1 MSESK
6 EKNNIKEII
15 SFLECIIVKVEENNE
30 ILQTKIIENKELLQ
44 ELKKELNNLKNQS
57 NNCQNTKCVINSIES
72 EGNNDLIPNEKFSND
87 NKNLNKSEKLTKKD
101 SFNDI
106 NNFNFISINQELNKK
121 MKNLLEN
128 NFLKNVVN
136 LNSKGGFDRKEIN
149 EENKQIKIKFT
160 KQLKKISNKEKN
172 YILKKANFF
181 EKIGKIVRFSHEMG
195 IYIFQLLLEIFK
207 KEIGIHSSLEE
218 KVRLYFSTWIKKSL
232 NENIYKKIISIE
244 NIKCQINNLI
254 EIEDENEKNFIYDL
268 FIDLSKLYFHCYLT
282 DIIVQI
288 TYANKDE
295 SFDWDTMEDDLTG
308 NVEDKNVLFT
318 YLPGLCVNEQFF
330 ENSKILVVAYPI
342 ENPKKFDI
350 KQFEFKK
357 IEAKIKIPVN
367 NIINKINNIEV
378 KYKKIIEKLE
388 NNFFFVEFEINL
400 GVKIPKWD
408 SIKYKFILIDC
419 YNFEW
424 EGTEQKFEKE
434 TNYGKCKLQIFINN
448 NFFREKDFRLDLSK
462 KN

>member
-6 EKNNIKEII
+6 EKNNIKEIV

-30 ILQTKIIENKELLQ
+30 ILQTKIIENNELLQ

-57 NNCQNTKCVINSIES
+57 NDCQNTKCVINSTES
-72 EGNNDLIPNEKFSND
+72 EGNNNLISNEKFSND

-106 NNFNFISINQELNKK
+106 NNFNFISINQELNKE

-128 NFLKNVVN
+128 NILKNEVD
-136 LNSKGGFDRKEIN
+136 LNSMGGFDRKAIN
-149 EENKQIKIKFT
+149 DENKQIKNKFN
-160 KQLKKISNKEKN
+160 KQLQKISNKEKK
-172 YILKKANFF
+172 YIIKKANVLK
-181 EKIGKIVRFSHEMG
+181 KIGKIVRFSHEMG

-207 KEIGIHSSLEE
+207 DKIGIHSSLEE

-232 NENIYKKIISIE
+232 NENIYKKIIKIE
-244 NIKCQINNLI
+244 NIKYQINNLI
-254 EIEDENEKNFIYDL
+254 KFENKNEKDFIYDL

-288 TYANKDE
+288 IYANKDE
-295 SFDWDTMEDDLTG
+295 LFDWDTMVDDLTG
-308 NVEDKNVLFT
+308 MVDKKKVLFT
-318 YLPGLCVNEQFF
+318 YLPGLCVNDQFF
-330 ENSKILVVAYPI
+330 DDSLIYVVAYSI

-350 KQFEFKK
+350 EQFEFKK

-367 NIINKINNIEV
+367 KIINKIDNIEI
-378 KYKKIIEKLE
+378 KFKKIPDKFEKNIFL
-388 NNFFFVEFEINL
+388 VKFEINL
-400 GVKIPKWD
+400 GIKIPKWD
-408 SIKYKFILIDC
+408 SIKYKFILLDC
-419 YNFEW
+419 NNFNW
-424 EGTEQKFEKE
+424 EGIEQTFQTE

-448 NFFREKDFRLDLSK
+448 NLSGEKDFILDLSK